1 MKIKEKSGKSIFKY
15 AVLFLTGLCVANI
28 GWAQAFRI
36 PEKKPEKEKPPIVK
50 STPAADSL
58 KTDSLKPVAAVNPQA
73 VPEIKNIKVL
83 SETEDGKGNFVR
95 TIQYNKGSMRI
106 TETII
111 KPKSAMAKIGFYV
124 PVNPDTMDKKQVH
137 LLVDKTNYSLKVMYK
152 KRAIRMY
159 RVTFGP
165 EPKQNKCMEGDR
177 CTPEGNFTITNLNPR
192 SMYNKFML
200 ISYPDETSRARFNQ
214 LKKEGKIPAA
224 AKIGGAIGIHG
235 IWSGGDQLI
244 DLGVGWTDGCVALKN
259 KDVDDLYNLV
269 GIGTKVT
276 IKQ

>member
-1 MKIKEKSGKSIFKY
+1 MKKGKSCKRIFLY
-15 AVLFLTGLCVANI
+15 VVLFVMGSCVSNI
-28 GWAQAFRI
+28 GYAQAFRI
-36 PEKKPEKEKPPIVK
+36 PEKRPETKQKAPIAK
-50 STPAADSL
+50 TTPATDTIKTDTIADS
-58 KTDSLKPVAAVNPQA
+58 KPI
-73 VPEIKNIKVL
+73 PEIKDIKVL
-83 SETEDGKGNFVR
+83 SEMDDGKGNFVR

-106 TETII
+106 TETVI
-111 KPKSAMAKIGFYV
+111 KPKSAMAKIGLYI

-165 EPKQNKCMEGDR
+165 QPKQNKCMEGDR

-192 SMYNKFML
+192 SMFNKFML
-200 ISYPDETSRARFNQ
+200 ISYPDENAWARFNQ
-214 LKKEGKIPAA
+214 LKKQGKIPVSAR
-224 AKIGGAIGIHG
+224 IGGAIGIHG
-235 IWSGGDQLI
+235 IWRGGDQLI

-259 KDVDDLYNLV
+259 KDVDDLFSLV

-276 IKQ
+276 IRQ